1 VSNGAAPTFAQAL
14 QRSRTRQEG
23 LFRRMAG
30 VRLHQLERERL
41 GAALVDAERAAKRG
55 DAQAR
60 AEADARIDALLEQAR
75 RERT

>member
-1 VSNGAAPTFAQAL
+1 
-14 QRSRTRQEG
+14 
-23 LFRRMAG
+23 MAG